1 MAEKKDFNPEKDIEF
16 SVVNRLKKK
25 LKSSVQIAT
34 EEDASSSEPMM
45 ESGSLN
51 SSLKSPANAGN
62 VVSNETQYRRG
73 LFFDYFSTNFQEMLA
88 STKPPFTFVI
98 VKDLSN
104 LTQALKTSPQQVLFI
119 NWSIN
124 PKVYEQLLVQI
135 NSKFPSIHIIISG
148 TDLNSERAK
157 EIKAKY
163 GFVKGFMMLP
173 ASLDQ
178 LKKVL
183 QIN

>member
-16 SVVNRLKKK
+16 SVVARLKKK
-25 LKSSVQIAT
+25 IKPSQTDEHKTSPGASVEADYIDLEPEVKS
-34 EEDASSSEPMM
+34 
-45 ESGSLN
+45 N
-51 SSLKSPANAGN
+51 SN
-62 VVSNETQYRRG
+62 VISNETHYRRG
-73 LFFDYFSTNFQEMLA
+73 LFFDYFSTAFHEIL
-88 STKPPFTFVI
+88 STSKPPFSFIV

-124 PKVYEQLLVQI
+124 PKVYDQLLVQI
-135 NSKFPSIHIIISG
+135 NAKFPSIHIVITG
-148 TDLNSERAK
+148 TDLNAQKAK
-157 EIKAKY
+157 EIKTKY
-163 GFVKGFMMLP
+163 SFVKSFLVLP
-173 ASLDQ
+173 ATMDQ